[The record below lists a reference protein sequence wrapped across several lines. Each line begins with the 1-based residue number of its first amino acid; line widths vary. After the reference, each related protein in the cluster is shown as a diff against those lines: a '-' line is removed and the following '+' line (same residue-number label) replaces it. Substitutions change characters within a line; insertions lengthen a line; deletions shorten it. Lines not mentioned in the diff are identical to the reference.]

1 MKIVF
6 LLTNI
11 PNPRINK
18 RIKAFSEFAE
28 VHVVCFRRTNMDVY
42 PLVRI
47 SGVQYHIR
55 DMVIPSM
62 KHVVKRL
69 MALVNYLRFS
79 KICLKQIR
87 PNLVYLCGLDNLL
100 VASISIS
107 REAKICYEVADLRE
121 SYTNRDKL
129 SLRGLFD
136 STIRML
142 EKCLSRKVSFLTVT
156 SIKFYDTYYYKL
168 FSRNQVIEVPN
179 MPNLEAFR
187 DYKPK
192 HGGEFTIG
200 FVGAIRYI
208 EQMKMLVD
216 AAEEADIKVI
226 FSGASLDKGNALLA
240 YCKDK
245 PWVRFTGRYD
255 FMKDIADIYSRL
267 DCVYSVYDAANF
279 NVRIALPNK
288 LYEAVVAELP
298 IIVANNTYL
307 GELVTEWG
315 TGVTVDYDNKAE
327 LVDILKRLKQ
337 KDGYYQQMVENCR
350 CKKADINVS
359 MYLDQLCERIKKL

>member
-6 LLTNI
+6 LLTYI
-11 PNPRINK
+11 PDPRINK
-18 RIKAFSEFAE
+18 RIKAFAEFAE
-28 VHVVCFRRTNMDVY
+28 VHVVCFRRANMDIY
-42 PLVRI
+42 PLVRVP
-47 SGVQYHIR
+47 GVQYHIR
-55 DMVIPSM
+55 EILIPSM
-62 KHVVKRL
+62 KHVIKRGI
-69 MALVNYLRFS
+69 AFVNYFRCGRIILRQ
-79 KICLKQIR
+79 LQ
-87 PNLVYLCGLDNLL
+87 PDLVHLCGLDSLL
-100 VASISIS
+100 MASASVPKNV
-107 REAKICYEVADLRE
+107 RICYDVADLRE
-121 SYTNRDKL
+121 SYTNSNML

-136 STIRML
+136 SMVRML
-142 EKCLSRKVSFLTVT
+142 EKCLSKRVSLLTVT
-156 SIKFYDTYYYKL
+156 SIKFYDTHYYKL
-168 FSRNQVIEVPN
+168 FSREQVIEVPN

-192 HGGEFTIG
+192 LGGEFTIG
-200 FVGAIRYI
+200 FVGAVRYL
-208 EQMKMLVD
+208 EQMKMLID

-240 YCKDK
+240 YCEGK

-255 FMKDIADIYSRL
+255 FMKDIADIYNRL

-315 TGVTVDYDNKAE
+315 TGVTVDYDNKTE
-327 LVDILKRLKQ
+327 LVDMLKRLKQ

-350 CKKADINVS
+350 RKKADINVS
-359 MYLDQLCERIKKL
+359 MYLDQLCERIKRL